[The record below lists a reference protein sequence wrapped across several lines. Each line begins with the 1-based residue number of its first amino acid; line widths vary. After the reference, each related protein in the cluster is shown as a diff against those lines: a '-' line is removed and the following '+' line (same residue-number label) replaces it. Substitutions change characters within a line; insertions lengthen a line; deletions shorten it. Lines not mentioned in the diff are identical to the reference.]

1 MAVIYKQGSIQD
13 VVATNGSSVPSDVN
27 YVYVGSTLIW
37 QRGDVYSYT
46 LSLGLTYS
54 TGTYI
59 LASGTRTATLTVTRK
74 TYINSVYQSELDQL
88 VDADSVTFTYEPSG
102 TDFSATRTSVGT
114 YTISAQS
121 RGTTVSIETDATIRV
136 NYTPSGA
143 SQIYETTT
151 VSQEANTKGTTPV
164 DSWTET
170 TISLSTSY
178 TDTYAS
184 AAGASWT
191 ATATGKE
198 QDYVK
203 YQYTSLE
210 YVTETDGLER
220 TIQQSLINITVDGTG
235 LSGSGNGAG
244 NTLSWADR
252 GTTPGSIRSG
262 TVTATYNTYTDSK
275 TVYQEANAVVSSTN
289 YVITTLYLDDVNGN
303 IEISSDADSI
313 HVTGGGTYTKTY
325 TSGSTAQDSFSL
337 GASDISVSGTGF
349 NYSNFYITV
358 SENTGDE
365 RYCTVTGSYS
375 GATSVQRTITQAA
388 FVVQS
393 PELSIVS
400 YSRNV
405 LELTMK
411 CTITDDGG
419 ATITENGF
427 EWGYTSALGNTA
439 VATTV
444 QSGEFS
450 KAITVNKGTTVYF
463 RAYATNSAG
472 TTYTSQASVSI
483 PNTPSLSLG
492 TPTWQSGIFPY
503 GIVTLK
509 ADISSNGGAD
519 ITQYGFTYSA
529 SSDMSD
535 PTTVYANNL
544 SSGNFSYGVTWED
557 VTYIYYKAFATN
569 EIGTTET
576 SVGNYR
582 HV

>member
-1 MAVIYKQGSIQD
+1 MGIKIG
-13 VVATNGSSVPSDVN
+13 TSDVTDIKIGTTN
-27 YVYVGSTLIW
+27 VNTVYIGSTVIW
-37 QRGDVYSYT
+37 QRGYSYQ
-46 LSLGLTYS
+46 LELGISYS
-54 TGTYI
+54 AGTYI

-220 TIQQSLINITVDGTG
+220 AIQQSLINITVDGTG

>member
-1 MAVIYKQGSIQD
+1 MSIKIG
-13 VVATNGSSVPSDVN
+13 TSDVTDIKIGTTN
-27 YVYVGSTLIW
+27 VNTVYIGSTVIW
-37 QRGDVYSYT
+37 QRGSVYSYA

>member
-1 MAVIYKQGSIQD
+1 MSIKIG
-13 VVATNGSSVPSDVN
+13 TSDVTDIKIGTTN
-27 YVYVGSTLIW
+27 VNTVYIGSTIIW
-37 QRGDVYSYT
+37 QRGSVYSYT
-46 LSLGLTYS
+46 LSLGLSYS

-59 LASGTRTATLTVTRK
+59 LASGERTATLTVTRK

-151 VSQEANTKGTTPV
+151 VSQEANAII
-164 DSWTET
+164 DTEYDT
-170 TISLSTSY
+170 VISITVFSDY
-178 TDTYAS
+178 NS
-184 AAGASWT
+184 AEEPADAGGASWT
-191 ATATGKE
+191 VTASGSSTDRYRYE
-198 QDYVK
+198 
-203 YQYTSLE
+203 YTSGDFGAWIDELGE
-210 YVTETDGLER
+210 SISASDISIST
-220 TIQQSLINITVDGTG
+220 SGTG
-235 LSGSGNGAG
+235 LSGSGTGAG
-244 NTLSWADR
+244 TTVTWADR
-252 GTTPGSIRSG
+252 GTTVGSIRSG
-262 TVTATYNTYTDSK
+262 TVTATYNTYMDSK

-349 NYSNFYITV
+349 SYSNFYITV

-576 SVGNYR
+576 SVGEYR

>member
-1 MAVIYKQGSIQD
+1 MGIKIG
-13 VVATNGSSVPSDVN
+13 TSDVTDIKIGTTN
-27 YVYVGSTLIW
+27 VNTVYIGSTVIW
-37 QRGDVYSYT
+37 QRGYSYA

-220 TIQQSLINITVDGTG
+220 AIQQSLINITVDGTG

>member
-1 MAVIYKQGSIQD
+1 MSIKIG
-13 VVATNGSSVPSDVN
+13 TSDVTDIKIGTTN
-27 YVYVGSTLIW
+27 VNTVYIGSTVIW
-37 QRGDVYSYT
+37 QRGSVYSYA

-220 TIQQSLINITVDGTG
+220 AIQQSLINITVDGTG

-358 SENTGDE
+358 SKNTGDE

>member
-1 MAVIYKQGSIQD
+1 MSIKIG
-13 VVATNGSSVPSDVN
+13 TSDVTDIKIGTTN
-27 YVYVGSTLIW
+27 VNTVYIGSTVIW
-37 QRGDVYSYT
+37 QRGSVYSYA

-74 TYINSVYQSELDQL
+74 TYINSVYQSELDAL
-88 VDADSVTFTYEPSG
+88 VDADSIVFTYEPSG
-102 TDFSATRTSVGT
+102 CDFSATRTSVGT

>member
-1 MAVIYKQGSIQD
+1 MSIKIG
-13 VVATNGSSVPSDVN
+13 TSDVTDIKIGTTN
-27 YVYVGSTLIW
+27 VNTVYIGSTVIW
-37 QRGDVYSYT
+37 QRGSVYSYA

-244 NTLSWADR
+244 TTLSWADR

>member
-1 MAVIYKQGSIQD
+1 MADIYKQGSIQD
-13 VVATNGSSVPSDVN
+13 VVATDGSSIPSDVN

-37 QRGDVYSYT
+37 QRGDVYTYT

-59 LASGTRTATLTVTRK
+59 LASGKRTATLTVTRK

>member
-1 MAVIYKQGSIQD
+1 MSIKIG
-13 VVATNGSSVPSDVN
+13 TSDVTDIKIGTTN
-27 YVYVGSTLIW
+27 VNTVYIGSTVIW
-37 QRGDVYSYT
+37 QRGSVYSYT
-46 LSLGLTYS
+46 LSLGLSYS

-74 TYINSVYQSELDQL
+74 TYINSVYQSEMDTL
-88 VDADSVTFTYEPSG
+88 VDADSIVFTYEPSG

-220 TIQQSLINITVDGTG
+220 AIQQSLINITVDGTG

-509 ADISSNGGAD
+509 AYISSNGGAD

-544 SSGNFSYGVTWED
+544 SSGDFSYGVTWED